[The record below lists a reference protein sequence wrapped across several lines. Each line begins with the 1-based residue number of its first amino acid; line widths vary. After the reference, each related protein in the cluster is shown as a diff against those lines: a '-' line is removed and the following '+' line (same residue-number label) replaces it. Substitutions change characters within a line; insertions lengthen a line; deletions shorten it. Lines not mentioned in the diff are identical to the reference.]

1 MFVAVVPY
9 RRVEDAPGLF
19 VRAPDLPPGIAWGQA
34 SSRLSSS
41 NRAVVWL
48 DCDEA
53 TAAGIAARG
62 RGFAVSGRQAPRA
75 EAARLKSA
83 LRTER
88 APEPGRRWAVR
99 DEFLA
104 MYRPEAE
111 RIEAAEDRADAA
123 KRLAKI
129 VGMFGV
135 VAVTSW
141 LLRGWSPGWL
151 TGGPLLGLTI
161 LHSDNFN
168 RANSTLSGSTMSDG
182 IGAWMDD
189 GLSASIVSNEVSSSG
204 LGACYDSVM
213 SAVGVQRVSVKT
225 RSNFAYPLSGGVIAR
240 CDPSANTGY
249 IMLNGYYGNSRCY
262 RADDYTTA
270 NFTQIISGSFNPSA
284 GDTIA
289 VDCDGSTI
297 DFLHNG
303 SSLFG
308 PATDSTYAT
317 GVGGLAGYFAG
328 YCDDWQVEVASAVG
342 QPLIK
347 RLGGIPY
354 AAGLRQTLG
363 VHRW

>member
-34 SSRLSSS
+34 SSRLSASD
-41 NRAVVWL
+41 RAIVWI
-48 DCDEA
+48 DCDDA
-53 TAAGIAARG
+53 TAARIASRG
-62 RGFAVSGRQAPRA
+62 RGFDVRSRQAPGA
-75 EAARLKSA
+75 EVSRLHRA
-83 LRTER
+83 LRTEK
-88 APEPGRRWAVR
+88 APRPGQRWAAR

-104 MYRPEAE
+104 MYRPEAA
-111 RIEAAEDRADAA
+111 RIEAAADRADAA
-123 KRLAKI
+123 RRLAKV

-141 LLRGWSPGWL
+141 LLRGWSPDWL
-151 TGGPLLGLTI
+151 TGGPLVGLTL
-161 LHSDNFN
+161 LHADDFN
-168 RANSTLSGSTMSDG
+168 RANSALNGSTMSDG
-182 IGAWMDD
+182 IGAWTDD
-189 GLSASIVSNEVSSSG
+189 GLSGSVVSNEVSSSG
-204 LGACYDSVM
+204 TGACYDSVM
-213 SAVGVQRVSVKT
+213 SAVDVQRVSVKT
-225 RSNFAYPLSGGVIAR
+225 RNNGGGGYPLSGGVIGR

-249 IMLNGYYGNSRCY
+249 VMLNGYYGASRCY

-270 NFTQIISGSFNPSA
+270 NFTQIISGSFNPSN

-328 YCDDWQVEVASAVG
+328 YCDDWQVEVAG
-342 QPLIK
+342 
-347 RLGGIPY
+347 
-354 AAGLRQTLG
+354 AATSPRFLTLLG
-363 VHRW
+363 VG